1 MEFSKTVLF
10 SLYFII
16 LINSFLLLIHIISF
30 LLFLLLLMANL
41 SIINHSRFKIT
52 CAGLTFH
59 NICIIQSKVFKSKRN
74 QDMLRQKYE
83 QL

>member
-1 MEFSKTVLF
+1 MNWPTMEFSKTVLF

-16 LINSFLLLIHIISF
+16 LLINSFLLLIHIMSF

-52 CAGLTFH
+52 CAGLAFH
-59 NICIIQSKVFKSKRN
+59 ICIIQSKVFKAKRN
-74 QDMLRQKYE
+74 QDML
-83 QL
+83 